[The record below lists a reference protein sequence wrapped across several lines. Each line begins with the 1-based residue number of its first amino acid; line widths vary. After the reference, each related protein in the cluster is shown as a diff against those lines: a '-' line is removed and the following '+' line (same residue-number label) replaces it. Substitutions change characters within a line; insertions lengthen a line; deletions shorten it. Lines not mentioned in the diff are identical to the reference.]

1 MNVYSLFAFLILT
14 ALSLLGWSQIDI
26 CHAFSIKE
34 ASITDLQL
42 AFSQNHLTSRQLVEF
57 YIGEISRLN
66 PVLKA
71 VIEINPDALLE
82 AEKADNE
89 RNEAIT
95 KSCSLSMLHGI
106 PILLKD
112 NIATK
117 DKLNTTAGSFSL
129 LGSVV
134 PRDAGVVTKLRKSGA
149 IVLGKASLSE
159 WAHSRAL
166 TAPNGWSPRGGQGK
180 NPYVLSADPCGSSS
194 GSAISVAA
202 NMVSVSIG
210 TETRGSILCPASSN
224 AVVGIKP
231 TVGLT
236 SRAGVIPVTPRQ
248 DSIGPIARTV
258 ADSVHVLDVI
268 VGFDHNDAAATRAAE
283 KLIPPGGYTRFLK
296 VDGLKGKRLGIVREP
311 FFNFTDNPALA
322 QAFEKHLQTLRLQGA
337 VLIDNV
343 NIANIETI
351 LDFNLSG
358 EASAVLAEM
367 KIALNAYLQEL
378 VDSPVRSLADIII
391 FNQNN
396 SELEML
402 KEFGQ
407 DIFLAAEATNGI
419 GETEL
424 KALRN
429 LSRLT
434 RDGFQ
439 KLMKK
444 YKLDALVTAD
454 SGVAAVVAIG
464 GFPAI
469 SVPAAYDKGVPI
481 GICFSGLK
489 GSEPKLIEI
498 AYGFEQATLVRK
510 PPTFLP

>member
-1 MNVYSLFAFLILT
+1 MNVYSLSALLT
-14 ALSLLGWSQIDI
+14 LTTVSLFGWSYIDI

-34 ASITDLQL
+34 ACISDLHL
-42 AFSQNHLTSRQLVEF
+42 AFRQNQLTSRQLVEF
-57 YIGEISRLN
+57 YLGEISRLN
-66 PVLKA
+66 PVLKS

-82 AEKADNE
+82 ADRADEE
-89 RNEAIT
+89 RNDANESA
-95 KSCSLSMLHGI
+95 SSLSMLHGV

-134 PRDAGVVTKLRKSGA
+134 PRDAGVVTKLRKAGA

-159 WAHSRAL
+159 WAHTRAL
-166 TAPNGWSPRGGQGK
+166 KAPNGWSPRGGQGK
-180 NPYVLSADPCGSSS
+180 NPYVLSVDPCGSSS

-236 SRAGVIPVTPRQ
+236 SRAGVIPVTSRQ
-248 DSIGPIARTV
+248 DTVGPIGRTV
-258 ADSVHVLDVI
+258 TDAVHVLDTI
-268 VGFDHNDAAATRAAE
+268 VGFDHNDAAATAAAA
-283 KLIPPGGYTRFLK
+283 KFIPHGGYTQFLK
-296 VDGLKGKRLGIVREP
+296 VDGLNGKRIGIVRDP
-311 FFNFTDNPALA
+311 SFNFTNNPALA

-337 VLIDNV
+337 VLVDNV
-343 NIANIETI
+343 KIANLDTI

-358 EASAVLAEM
+358 EASAVLAEF
-367 KIALNAYLQEL
+367 KIALNVYLKEL
-378 VDSPVRSLADIII
+378 VDSPVRTLSDIII
-391 FNQNN
+391 FNQKNP
-396 SELEML
+396 ELEML

-407 DIFLAAEATNGI
+407 DIFLAAESTNGI

-434 RDGFQ
+434 RNGFV
-439 KLMKK
+439 KLMNK
-444 YKLDALVTAD
+444 YKLDALVTAG
-454 SGVAAVVAIG
+454 SSVAAVLAIG

-481 GICFSGLK
+481 GTCFSGLK

-498 AYGFEQATLVRK
+498 AYGFEQATLIRK

>member
-1 MNVYSLFAFLILT
+1 MELGSNAFRIEEATIEEIHQAFAT
-14 ALSLLGWSQIDI
+14 N
-26 CHAFSIKE
+26 K
-34 ASITDLQL
+34 
-42 AFSQNHLTSRQLVEF
+42 LTSRNLVDF
-57 YIGEISRLN
+57 YLHQIETLN
-66 PVLKA
+66 PLLRGI
-71 VIEINPDALLE
+71 IEVNPDAQGLADE
-82 AEKADNE
+82 ADRKRANSNKEEIFLGD
-89 RNEAIT
+89 
-95 KSCSLSMLHGI
+95 LHGI
-106 PILLKD
+106 PVLVKD
-112 NIATK
+112 TFGTK
-117 DKLNTTAGSFSL
+117 DKLNTTAGSYAL
-129 LGSVV
+129 LGSEM
-134 PRDAGVVTKLRKSGA
+134 PRDAGVVEKLRKAGA
-149 IVLGKASLSE
+149 IVLGKASMSE
-159 WAHSRAL
+159 WYKFRSL
-166 TAPNGWSPRGGQGK
+166 SGVPNGWCARSGQGV

-236 SRAGVIPVTPRQ
+236 SRAGVIPITPRQ
-248 DSIGPIARTV
+248 DTVGPIGRTV
-258 ADSVHVLDVI
+258 ADAVHVLDAI
-268 VGFDHNDAAATRAAE
+268 VGFDHNDAAATGAAA
-283 KLIPPGGYTRFLK
+283 KFIPPGGYTRFLK
-296 VDGLKGKRLGIVREP
+296 VDGIKGKRIGIVRHP
-311 FFNFTDNPALA
+311 FFNFTNNPALA
-322 QAFEKHLQTLRLQGA
+322 QVFEKHIQKLRRQGA
-337 VLIDNV
+337 LLVDNV

-358 EASAVLAEM
+358 EASAVLAEF
-367 KIALNAYLQEL
+367 KIALNNYLNEL
-378 VDSPVRSLADIII
+378 VGSPVRSLADIIM
-391 FNQNN
+391 FNQKNP
-396 SELEML
+396 ELEML
-402 KEFGQ
+402 EEFGQ

-444 YKLDALVTAD
+444 YKLDALVTGGP
-454 SGVAAVVAIG
+454 GVAAVLAIG

-469 SVPAAYDKGVPI
+469 SMPAAYDKGVPI